1 MMIAHPSISRL
12 AAGCP
17 SVRLLALG
25 ALFTDCAAELDQLVQ
40 QSGRR
45 KVSVGDLYDKLHR
58 RLSRGAIA
66 LVAVAPTKL
75 GWYLRRCVRNLVIS
89 AERKELSARAAE
101 HRRMHALPPSDV
113 PSGWEARIEEEDVHW
128 KLDRVFARLREQGDE
143 KTLDCLERLLHALR
157 TGAIET
163 CTLRTA
169 AEVLGC
175 SHTACARLFHGL
187 ARGSTFRP
195 RHQH

>member
-17 SVRLLALG
+17 SVRLYALDD
-25 ALFTDCAAELDQLVQ
+25 LFTDCAAELEQLVQ

-45 KVSVGDLYDKLHR
+45 KVSVGDLYLKLR
-58 RLSRGAIA
+58 GRVSRGAIA

-75 GWYLRRCVRNLVIS
+75 GRYLRRCVRNLLIS
-89 AERKELSARAAE
+89 AERKERAAREAE
-101 HRRMHALPPSDV
+101 HRRMHALPSSDV
-113 PSGWEARIEEEDVHW
+113 PNGFEARIEEADVRW

-157 TGAIET
+157 TGAIES

-169 AEVLGC
+169 AAVLGC
-175 SHTACARLFHGL
+175 SHTACARLFRGL
-187 ARGSTFRP
+187 KRG
-195 RHQH
+195 